1 MPLIVCVPQR
11 VVVLP
16 LGKVV
21 KRGGG
26 RRPGPEGLVAAG
38 KLGQHLPLDPV
49 DRQVARSLRADLARR
64 PDRVTGKTQTF
75 RGAVFPGDE
84 SLRGSL
90 VRMKVT
96 ASKGMTLEGE
106 PVAVTTGA
114 SL

>member
-1 MPLIVCVPQR
+1 
-11 VVVLP
+11 
-16 LGKVV
+16 
-21 KRGGG
+21 
-26 RRPGPEGLVAAG
+26 VAAG
-38 KLGQHLPLDPV
+38 IADDVAPEDKQRRLAEIITLQRGISDESSKALIGSEVEVLV
-49 DRQVARSLRADLARR
+49 DGPSARR

-90 VRMKVT
+90 VRMRVT

-114 SL
+114 AQ